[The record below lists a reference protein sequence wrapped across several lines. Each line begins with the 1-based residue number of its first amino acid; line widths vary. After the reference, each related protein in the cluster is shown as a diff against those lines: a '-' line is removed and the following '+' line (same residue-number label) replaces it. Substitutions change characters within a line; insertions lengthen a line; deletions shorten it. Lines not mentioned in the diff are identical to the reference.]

1 MFSKP
6 GVFDASSYRRSFAFR
21 KPAMPDSSHYFLRP
35 RPIKFF
41 LPVLRLGWL
50 LLAFSAMVQGQT
62 TAPAA
67 DLTIDEIIRL
77 DASLVVLDVQAL
89 NRKTGQII
97 NGLKPADFELYE
109 DGVRQEISH
118 FSQDKLAL
126 SVVLLMDLS
135 GSVSP
140 VLKEI
145 QSGALLALD
154 RLKENDEVA
163 VVAFSSETVV
173 VQDFTRDRRL
183 IIDKIGSIEKT
194 PVIGQGTSLY
204 EGMSSAARHMGKA
217 GNPTSR
223 RVIIV
228 ITDNVAWEYHFSGM
242 TERELSDQIFE
253 SGSMVCGLVVE
264 GAMTSTEK
272 IFTRDRG
279 GEDRYRRKMT
289 VDPFANQTGGEM
301 IKASKTEVN
310 SRLALLIEHL
320 RTRYSLGFTP
330 PREKTDGNFHRITL
344 SLRPETR
351 KRLGDVVIRTR
362 QGYYAKRQRE

>member
-1 MFSKP
+1 MSDSNFHQNL
-6 GVFDASSYRRSFAFR
+6 RRWPRPEF
-21 KPAMPDSSHYFLRP
+21 FLRVMMG
-35 RPIKFF
+35 
-41 LPVLRLGWL
+41 LSVLLT
-50 LLAFSAMVQGQT
+50 AICATAEGQT
-62 TAPAA
+62 PPTA

-77 DASLVVLDVQAL
+77 DSSLVVLDVQAL
-89 NRKTGQII
+89 NRKTGAIV
-97 NGLKPADFELYE
+97 NGLKPGDFELFE
-109 DGVRQEISH
+109 DGVRQEITH

-154 RLKENDEVA
+154 RLKDSDEVA
-163 VVAFSSETVV
+163 VIACSSETFV
-173 VQDFTRDRRL
+173 VQGFTRDRRL
-183 IIDKIGSIEKT
+183 IVEKIGSIEKT

-204 EGMSSAARHMGKA
+204 EGMAKAATHMRNA

-228 ITDNVAWEYHFSGM
+228 ITDNIAWEYHFAGM
-242 TERELSDQIFE
+242 TEKELSDQIFE

-272 IFTRDRG
+272 IFTRNRS
-279 GEDRYRRKMT
+279 GEDLYRRKMS
-289 VDPFANQTGGEM
+289 VDPFANQTGGE
-301 IKASKTEVN
+301 IIRASKTEVN
-310 SRLALLIEHL
+310 SRLALLIDHL

-330 PREKTDGNFHRITL
+330 SREKTDGAFHRITL
-344 SLRPETR
+344 SLSPETR
-351 KRLGDVVIRTR
+351 KRMGDVVIRTR
-362 QGYYAKRQRE
+362 QGYYARRLKE